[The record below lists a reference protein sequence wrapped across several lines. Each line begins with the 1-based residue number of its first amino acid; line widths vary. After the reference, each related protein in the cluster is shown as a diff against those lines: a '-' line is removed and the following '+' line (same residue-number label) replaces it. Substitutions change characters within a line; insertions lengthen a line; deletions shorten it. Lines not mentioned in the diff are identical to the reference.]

1 MKASNYRLCYMENRW
16 DETNND
22 EQYRLYFTDDFK
34 NTWGDDWADIPYDL
48 NAGPPYTTRGNV
60 VYIDAMP
67 STCKT
72 FVFFITPEGASRF
85 NSVENINAG
94 LCPWL
99 FETVTK
105 TAFPGGMTLERAL
118 EKFKKLGIEVRG
130 PEKYE

>member
-34 NTWGDDWADIPYDL
+34 NTWGDDCADIPYDL

-118 EKFKKLGIEVRG
+118 EKFKDLDVEVKG

>member
-99 FETVTK
+99 FETLTK
-105 TAFPGGMTLERAL
+105 TAFPGGMTLERAM
-118 EKFKKLGIEVRG
+118 EKFKKLDIEVRG